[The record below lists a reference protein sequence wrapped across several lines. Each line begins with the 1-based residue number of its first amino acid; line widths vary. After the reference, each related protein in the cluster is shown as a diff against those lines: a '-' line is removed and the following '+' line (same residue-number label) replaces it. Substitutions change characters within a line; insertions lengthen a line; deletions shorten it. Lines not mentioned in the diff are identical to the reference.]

1 MGNGPRTKNGQEMAS
16 GTRHGQG
23 TIIGAD
29 FWEGDAIM
37 HFSVKKGF
45 FSEKGGGNLVNQG
58 LVRIS
63 TGKAIQ

>member
-1 MGNGPRTKNGQEMAS
+1 MDTDEVS
-16 GTRHGQG
+16 GTSQL
-23 TIIGAD
+23 AD
-29 FWEGDAIM
+29 MALSRFLEGDETK

-45 FSEKGGGNLVNQG
+45 FNAKGGGNSMSGG